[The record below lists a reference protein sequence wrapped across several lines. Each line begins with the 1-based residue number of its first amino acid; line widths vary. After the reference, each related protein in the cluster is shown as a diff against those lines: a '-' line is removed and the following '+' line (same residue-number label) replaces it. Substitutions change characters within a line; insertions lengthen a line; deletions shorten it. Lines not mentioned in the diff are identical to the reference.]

1 MNRKANTVAHADPI
15 TPYLGIKRIFRAIF
29 TVAPIARNMGIQFV
43 ISFMKIPGNW
53 IT

>member
-1 MNRKANTVAHADPI
+1 MNIKENTVAHADPI
-15 TPYLGIKRIFRAIF
+15 TPYLGIKRILRTIF

-43 ISFMKIPGNW
+43 NSYIKIPGNW